1 MKDFIVIDGV
11 KYKIDPNDET
21 KALLDDKGEKILY
34 VEDKG
39 DDKNKVD
46 LSKFSLDELK
56 KANPDVAKALLE
68 AEQIKADKAKADSE
82 KEEADRKAKAD
93 QGKWQELAEEETKKR
108 KQAEADS
115 AKDKDILEKYKGTV
129 NGILEET
136 LKSIPE
142 DKRGLIPSDY
152 SPRKKLEY
160 INSNAKTL
168 GITIGGVK
176 GGAIPPN
183 ETDVN
188 LDDESKAQ
196 KEYDELLKKGVGR
209 TPIENDQMLALA
221 KKIKEIRLANANKKK
236 V

>member
-1 MKDFIVIDGV
+1 MEDFIVIDGV
-11 KYKIDPNDET
+11 KYKVDPNDKT
-21 KALLDDKGEKILY
+21 KPLLDDKGEKVLY
-34 VEDKG
+34 VEDKKG
-39 DDKNKVD
+39 GEKVD
-46 LSKFSLDELK
+46 LSKFSLEELK

-68 AEQIKADKAKADSE
+68 AEQIKADKAKADAE
-82 KEEADRKAKAD
+82 KEEAERKAKAD

-108 KQAEADS
+108 KEAEAQS
-115 AKDKDILEKYKGTV
+115 AKDKDILDKYKGTV

-176 GGAIPPN
+176 GGAIPPH
-183 ETDVN
+183 EVDVN

-196 KEYDELLKKGVGR
+196 KEYDELLKKGSAR

-221 KKIKEIRLANANKKK
+221 KKIKEIRLANADKKK

>member
-1 MKDFIVIDGV
+1 MEDFIVIEGV
-11 KYKIDPNDET
+11 KYKVDPNDKT

-34 VEDKG
+34 VEENKG
-39 DDKNKVD
+39 GEKVD

-93 QGKWQELAEEETKKR
+93 QGKWQELAEEETRKR
-108 KQAEADS
+108 KEAEANS
-115 AKDKDILEKYKGTV
+115 AKDKDILDKYKGTV

-176 GGAIPPN
+176 GGAIPPH
-183 ETDVN
+183 EVDVN

-196 KEYDELLKKGVGR
+196 KEYDELLKKGSAR

>member
-1 MKDFIVIDGV
+1 MDKFIVIEGV
-11 KYKIDPNDET
+11 KYEVDPNDET
-21 KALLDDKGEKILY
+21 KPLLDDKGEKVLF
-34 VEDKG
+34 VENKG
-39 DDKNKVD
+39 GEKVD

-68 AEQIKADKAKADSE
+68 AEQIKADKAKADAE
-82 KEEADRKAKAD
+82 KEEAERKAKAD

-108 KQAEADS
+108 KEAEAQS
-115 AKDKDILEKYKGTV
+115 AKDKDILDKYKGTV

-152 SPRKKLEY
+152 SSRKKLEY

-183 ETDVN
+183 EADIN

-196 KEYDELLKKGVGR
+196 KEYDDLLKKGSGR

-221 KKIKEIRLANANKKK
+221 KKIKEIRLANANKK
-236 V
+236 